1 MAQGSLPSSAC
12 RAADLPP
19 DPLVPSGD
27 AAKCSS
33 SCSRNPGLAK
43 RGAGEGRTGGKK
55 RDLPGVQRCE
65 LMERPQ
71 RGCRKRQRSPSLLW
85 ETVGDPKTPPTCRT
99 TPSWIHVVSP
109 WPGSVL
115 GPLCWLHEDY
125 KVMQRLPSPLLP
137 SSQRCPWWECLL
149 HQSPAPFTPVPAPSF
164 SSSKCFVCAV
174 KTCGPV
180 EMLHIKGLQPHMATQ
195 LEKENV
201 ALIAHP
207 AAVTERCLTEMQW
220 CSLLVGQ
227 QLKDSQPCWRRDRT
241 KQ

>member
-1 MAQGSLPSSAC
+1 
-12 RAADLPP
+12 
-19 DPLVPSGD
+19 
-27 AAKCSS
+27 
-33 SCSRNPGLAK
+33 
-43 RGAGEGRTGGKK
+43 
-55 RDLPGVQRCE
+55 
-65 LMERPQ
+65 MERPQ

-99 TPSWIHVVSP
+99 TPSWIHIVSP

-207 AAVTERCLTEMQW
+207 AAVTERCLTEQAARPGRARGRSSEGGGAW
-220 CSLLVGQ
+220 RAGQGARKQELLSRAAKLFCKTGGCGVSLVSGIGREPSSASSMVCQPLCLV
-227 QLKDSQPCWRRDRT
+227 L
-241 KQ
+241 